1 MLDRTFKN
9 RKIEFLLGL
18 RLNKKQSQIVE
29 VRLYIVV
36 CFNVILYCIYVFMF
50 LFVFLWLLVFYAHLM
65 SIWTNNK

>member
-36 CFNVILYCIYVFMF
+36 CFNVILYCIYVFVCVFMVACF
-50 LFVFLWLLVFYAHLM
+50 LCPLNVNM
-65 SIWTNNK
+65 DK